1 MGKSSRFGSNL
12 KSLRQRTRSDTEGGK
27 EMAVHMNGDKAGNG
41 IRLKGKI
48 HSSTLSIQ
56 VEIDINMRWSQVQAA
71 VQSSDGDSWR
81 R

>member
-56 VEIDINMRWSQVQAA
+56 V
-71 VQSSDGDSWR
+71 
-81 R
+81 